1 MDLIIAKV
9 SFNADDVRFFFYE
22 DTLTREEI
30 QNDISNM
37 FNTAENPN
45 YELSLI
51 TYDEYFEWYDN
62 RNLDPKTKA
71 EIFAELGVEQTL

>member
-9 SFNADDVRFFFYE
+9 SFNADDVRFFFYK
-22 DTLTREEI
+22 DGTTTEEI
-30 QNDISNM
+30 QNDISNTL
-37 FNTAENPN
+37 NTVENSN

-62 RNLDPKTKA
+62 RNLDPKTKT
-71 EIFAELGVEQTL
+71 EIFAKLGVEQTL

>member
-9 SFNADDVRFFFYE
+9 SFNADDVRFFFYK
-22 DTLTREEI
+22 DMTREEV
-30 QNDISNM
+30 QDHVSNM
-37 FNTAENPN
+37 FNTVETSN

-62 RNLDPKTKA
+62 RNLAPPKRRA
-71 EIFAELGVEQTL
+71 EILAEFGAKEIL